1 MSAIRTVC
9 ALLTV
14 GKRFPAA
21 NVNCASHHP
30 VIANIKNMYEEQNK
44 AIKKKETASE
54 KKNPGG
60 LSCTLFS
67 DPNCHLE

>member
-44 AIKKKETASE
+44 AIKKKKRLQ
-54 KKNPGG
+54 KKKIQVA
-60 LSCTLFS
+60 CHALFF
-67 DPNCHLE
+67 LIRIVI